1 MPGKKLPPTPSAE
14 GANGWSGRLTV
25 LLACLEEIEKAIARG
40 AWTDLDALDGKLKRQ
55 LADLQNATQRPS
67 ASDAATLRVAVA
79 LAAKLTTQAQAR
91 QETIKPLLD
100 GLSRNKPDTGHK
112 P

>member
-1 MPGKKLPPTPSAE
+1 LPPTPSAE

-25 LLACLEEIEKAIARG
+25 LLACLEEIEKTIARG
-40 AWTDLDALDGKLKRQ
+40 AWTELNALDGDLKRQ
-55 LADLQNATQRPS
+55 LADLQNTTPGPS
-67 ASDAATLRVAVA
+67 SSDAASLREAIA
-79 LAAKLTTQAQAR
+79 LASKLNTLARAR

-100 GLSRNKPDTGHK
+100 GLSRKVPNAVPR